1 MGVNNMSL
9 IKKERNIRRQAELII
24 KDYETHG
31 SLSKEEKE
39 SGFYCLGALSILL
52 EIVDTIHDITI
63 TEEELHHLCNKL
75 QEIINKPNKVLI
87 NGNGGSI

>member
-9 IKKERNIRRQAELII
+9 ITKARVIRNQAKLII
-24 KDYETHG
+24 RDYEKYG
-31 SLSKEEKE
+31 RLDKEERE
-39 SGFYCLGALSILL
+39 SGIYCQGSLSILL

-63 TEEELHHLCNKL
+63 TEEELNHLCNKL
-75 QEIINKPNKVLI
+75 QEIINKSNKVFI

>member
-1 MGVNNMSL
+1 MSL

-31 SLSKEEKE
+31 SLNKEAKE

-52 EIVDTIHDITI
+52 DIVDTIHDITI
-63 TEEELHHLCNKL
+63 TEENVSRLHNKL
-75 QEIINKPNKVLI
+75 QEILLD
-87 NGNGGSI
+87 